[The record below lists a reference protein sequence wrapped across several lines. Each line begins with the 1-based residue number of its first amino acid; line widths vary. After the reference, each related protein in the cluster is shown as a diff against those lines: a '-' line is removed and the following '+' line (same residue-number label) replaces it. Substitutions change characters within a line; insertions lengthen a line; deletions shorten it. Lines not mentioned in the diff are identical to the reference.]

1 MKKPIQISAI
11 LILVLMLIAIR
22 VFVQPYLYDPLID
35 YFKSDY
41 LSKSIPQINFK
52 LFFLNLFYRYSLNS
66 AISLA
71 IIYLVFKNIKTL
83 MFSLKIYIVAFLV
96 LCMILL
102 FLLKYNLNVD
112 YQLIFYVRRFL
123 IHPVFLLIL
132 LPAFYYQ
139 QLKTRKVLFKK

>member
-1 MKKPIQISAI
+1 M
-11 LILVLMLIAIR
+11 LVLMLIAIR
-22 VFVQPYLYDPLID
+22 VFVQPYFYDPLID

-41 LSKSIPQINFK
+41 LSKPIPQINFK
-52 LFFLNLFYRYSLNS
+52 LFFLNLLYRYSLNS
-66 AISLA
+66 TISLA

-83 MFSLKIYIVAFLV
+83 MFSLKIYIIAFVV

-102 FLLKYNLNVD
+102 LLLKYNLNLD

-123 IHPVFLLIL
+123 IHPIFLLIL

-139 QLKTRKVLFKK
+139 QLKTRKVRFKK

>member
-22 VFVQPYLYDPLID
+22 VFVQPYFYDPLID
-35 YFKSDY
+35 YFQSDY